1 ILLVPIPYN
10 NFVISVNLQFLSLVK
25 VTLLSIRRFQTNIR
39 PSLLYQKHTYYTATH
54 SKIRTIFPL
63 RSTLPC
69 QARRHSCLA
78 PFFT

>member
-10 NFVISVNLQFLSLVK
+10 SFVISVNLQFLSLVK

-39 PSLLYQKHTYYTATH
+39 PSLLYQNHTHYTATH
-54 SKIRTIFPL
+54 SKFRTIFPL

-69 QARRHSCLA
+69 QARRHSRLA
-78 PFFT
+78 PFSH